1 VRRLRGVREGGEG
14 GEGRGHTL
22 HPIPYILPYTYAGV
36 GEGRGG
42 GGAHTYWP
50 WLKAVRRPPPV
61 VGSAFAPCQ
70 LSCDKNTRV
79 QFWALGMSVMIDR
92 TRHASRALCLS
103 KCIATSLGLNQLHR
117 AGMPS

>member
-42 GGAHTYWP
+42 GGGAH
-50 WLKAVRRPPPV
+50 LLAMVQ
-61 VGSAFAPCQ
+61 GSQ
-70 LSCDKNTRV
+70 E
-79 QFWALGMSVMIDR
+79 
-92 TRHASRALCLS
+92 
-103 KCIATSLGLNQLHR
+103 ATSSSWVCICTVPIVL
-117 AGMPS
+117 